1 MELVLKPRRFVYK
14 TLACVQRSAEPQV
27 RISATLQDQ
36 DIHPPAGTNVMLK
49 AGTLLLAYALLVC
62 PMYFSQAAPS
72 RTSKESVSDGVSLS
86 SDDAQRLF
94 NAVKELLQ
102 IPSDEQDPQT
112 ADGDGVDR
120 PVSRRCAGLSTCV
133 LGKLSQDIH
142 KLQTYPR
149 TNVGAGTPGRK
160 RSLPE
165 QYQNYGSPYN

>member
-1 MELVLKPRRFVYK
+1 
-14 TLACVQRSAEPQV
+14 
-27 RISATLQDQ
+27 
-36 DIHPPAGTNVMLK
+36 MLK
-49 AGTLLLAYALLVC
+49 AGTLLLAYALIIGQTYV
-62 PMYFSQAAPS
+62 SQAAPS
-72 RTSKESVSDGVSLS
+72 RTSKESAADGVSLF

-102 IPSDEQDPQT
+102 IPLDEQDHQT
-112 ADGDGVDR
+112 ADEDGVDR
-120 PVSRRCAGLSTCV
+120 PVARRCAGLSTCV

-165 QYQNYGSPYN
+165 QYQKHVSLYN